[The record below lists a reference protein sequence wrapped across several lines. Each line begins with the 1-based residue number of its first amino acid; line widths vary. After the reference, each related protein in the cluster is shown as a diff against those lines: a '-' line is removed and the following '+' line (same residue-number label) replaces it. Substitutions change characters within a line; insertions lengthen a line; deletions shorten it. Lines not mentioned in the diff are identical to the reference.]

1 MGRKVTDFKASF
13 ISKNGQNFKNQFFLY
28 NNLLKFSYK
37 RLNYKFCLYNIYI
50 NPLYLNKQQ
59 QEYHNYNYSKNIVP
73 KIELDISLLK
83 NCPFSTNSVMLC
95 RKVQLNINIT
105 HVHPVLFV
113 FDKVLHPTWSTVP
126 PAPKNVSER
135 KFSTL
140 IHKISTSKAY
150 PARLRF
156 LPNNEIFAFVL
167 GNRSV
172 INVVYNSDK
181 CSVGFLEHTRRCKF
195 EDKPIHRGTF
205 HIAKFLHKLLRYHLA
220 LGLSIA
226 FNLRRGRSCS
236 AFTRSAVN
244 EMREHC
250 FFENFDYLPQ
260 CIFAL
265 KNLVT
270 EIAPIFPTI
279 LVLLNTQSLVG
290 KRNKT
295 LVTFRNMKMTCLVSL
310 SQSKQFT
317 SLGVADITKGHNLV
331 WAWVENLGVLVGH
344 SDSNIKGIQ
353 FIITLSF
360 LNVIYHVLYNEI
372 VCPLTFYHKPVYK
385 KYPAKASMIGG
396 RLNAGHVL
404 TLSKVHY
411 RYPFTLLSL
420 PPILKTIAPQKY
432 NDYLKRATSVNC
444 VLTFRVN
451 IYNSGF
457 RRIAAMFKYLIYNY
471 IRINDICKN
480 ANTIVVLNVVGS
492 SPTVHPTRK
501 SYDYQ
506 LVMGFRVSIIIPIP
520 P

>member
-1 MGRKVTDFKASF
+1 MGKKVTDFKPTFCYESV
-13 ISKNGQNFKNQFFLY
+13 QNFKNRGHLY
-28 NNLLKFSYK
+28 NKHPKFIY
-37 RLNYKFCLYNIYI
+37 RGFNFTFCPYNINFI
-50 NPLYLNKQQ
+50 PSCNNDEQQ
-59 QEYHNYNYSKNIVP
+59 AYYNYNYSKNIVP
-73 KIELDISLLK
+73 IVELKYLTHK
-83 NCPFSTNSVMLC
+83 NCLFSEESVVLC
-95 RKVQLNINIT
+95 RKVQLNINVTYKYLI
-105 HVHPVLFV
+105 LFV
-113 FDKVLHPTWSTVP
+113 FDKVLYPTWSAVP
-126 PAPKNVSER
+126 PAPNNVSVR
-135 KFSTL
+135 IFSAL
-140 IHKISTSKAY
+140 IHKIGTSKAY
-150 PARLRF
+150 PSRLRF

-195 EDKPIHRGTF
+195 EDKSIHRRMF

-226 FNLRRGRSCS
+226 FNLRGGRSVS

-250 FFENFDYLPQ
+250 FFENVDYMLQ

-265 KNLVT
+265 RNLVT
-270 EIAPIFPTI
+270 EITPIFPTS
-279 LVLLNTQSLVG
+279 LVFLDALSLVG
-290 KRNKT
+290 KCNKT
-295 LVTFRNMKMTCLVSL
+295 LITFRNVEMTCLVSL

-331 WAWVENLGVLVGH
+331 WAWVENLGVFIGH
-344 SDSNIKGIQ
+344 SDSNIEGIR
-353 FIITLSF
+353 FVITF
-360 LNVIYHVLYNEI
+360 GFPKVINHILNDEV
-372 VCPLTFYHKPVYK
+372 VCPFAVYHTDIYK
-385 KYPAKASMIGG
+385 KIPCKSLKDGD
-396 RLNAGHVL
+396 RLHAGYVL
-404 TLSKVHY
+404 TLSKVLY
-411 RYPFTLLSL
+411 RYPSISPSSF
-420 PPILKTIAPQKY
+420 PVIKTIAPQKY
-432 NDYLKRATSVNC
+432 NEYLKHARNVNF
-444 VLTFRVN
+444 VLTFGTIVC
-451 IYNSGF
+451 NSGF
-457 RRIAAMFKYLIYNY
+457 RRIAAMFKSLIYNY

>member
-1 MGRKVTDFKASF
+1 MDGKVTDLMGSLYFE
-13 ISKNGQNFKNQFFLY
+13 IGQNFKNRGHLY
-28 NNLLKFSYK
+28 NKHPKFIN
-37 RLNYKFCLYNIYI
+37 RGFNFTFCPYNINFI
-50 NPLYLNKQQ
+50 PSCNNDEQQ
-59 QEYHNYNYSKNIVP
+59 AYYNYNYSKNIVP
-73 KIELDISLLK
+73 IVELKYLTRK
-83 NCPFSTNSVMLC
+83 NCLFSEESVVLC
-95 RKVQLNINIT
+95 RKVQLNINVT
-105 HVHPVLFV
+105 HKHLFLFV
-113 FDKVLHPTWSTVP
+113 FEKVLCIAWSAVP

-156 LPNNEIFAFVL
+156 LPDNEIFAFVL
-167 GNRSV
+167 RNRSV

-181 CSVGFLEHTRRCKF
+181 CSVGFLEHTLRCKF
-195 EDKPIHRGTF
+195 EDEPIHRGTC

-220 LGLSIA
+220 LGLSVA
-226 FNLRRGRSCS
+226 FNLRGGRSVS

-279 LVLLNTQSLVG
+279 LVLLNTQSFVG

-295 LVTFRNMKMTCLVSL
+295 LVTFRNVKMTCLVCL
-310 SQSKQFT
+310 SQSKQFA

-353 FIITLSF
+353 FVITF
-360 LNVIYHVLYNEI
+360 CFFKVINQILYNEV
-372 VCPLTFYHKPVYK
+372 VCSLVVYHCMFLNSVKGKIKTLTPSAAWHKGFY
-385 KYPAKASMIGG
+385 ILFGL
-396 RLNAGHVL
+396 RLQNI
-404 TLSKVHY
+404 SKTSHHSRLV
-411 RYPFTLLSL
+411 TV
-420 PPILKTIAPQKY
+420 QKY
-432 NDYLKRATSVNC
+432 NEFPKHARNVNS
-444 VLTFRVN
+444 VLTFGERQN
-451 IYNSGF
+451 L
-457 RRIAAMFKYLIYNY
+457 RKIAAKENIT
-471 IRINDICKN
+471 INNSLNFRTLKEYTKWNTCQW
-480 ANTIVVLNVVGS
+480 NTIGDFYCL
-492 SPTVHPTRK
+492 
-501 SYDYQ
+501 
-506 LVMGFRVSIIIPIP
+506 P

>member
-1 MGRKVTDFKASF
+1 MGEKVTDLMGSLYFE
-13 ISKNGQNFKNQFFLY
+13 IGQNFKNRGHLY
-28 NNLLKFSYK
+28 NKHPKFIY
-37 RLNYKFCLYNIYI
+37 RGFNFTFCPYNINFI
-50 NPLYLNKQQ
+50 SPCNNDEQQ
-59 QEYHNYNYSKNIVP
+59 AYYNYNYSKNIVP
-73 KIELDISLLK
+73 IVELKCLTHK
-83 NCPFSTNSVMLC
+83 NCLFSEESVVLC
-95 RKVQLNINIT
+95 RKVQLNINVT
-105 HVHPVLFV
+105 HKYLVFFV
-113 FDKVLHPTWSTVP
+113 FDKVLCIAWSAVP
-126 PAPKNVSER
+126 LAPKNVSER

-140 IHKISTSKAY
+140 IHKISASKAY

-195 EDKPIHRGTF
+195 EDEPIHRGTF

-295 LVTFRNMKMTCLVSL
+295 LITFRNVEMTCLVCL

-353 FIITLSF
+353 FVITF
-360 LNVIYHVLYNEI
+360 CFFKVINHILYNEV
-372 VCPLTFYHKPVYK
+372 VCSFVVYHPVLLYLFKGKNKTLTPSALWYKGFYIMFGLRPHNISKT
-385 KYPAKASMIGG
+385 SHLC
-396 RLNAGHVL
+396 RLV
-404 TLSKVHY
+404 TV
-411 RYPFTLLSL
+411 
-420 PPILKTIAPQKY
+420 QKY
-432 NDYLKRATSVNC
+432 NEFPKHARNVNFF
-444 VLTFRVN
+444 LTFGKRQN
-451 IYNSGF
+451 L
-457 RRIAAMFKYLIYNY
+457 RKIAAKNNTLIYNLLKANILNENKKRNMY
-471 IRINDICKN
+471 QWKINDIFYG
-480 ANTIVVLNVVGS
+480 L
-492 SPTVHPTRK
+492 
-501 SYDYQ
+501 
-506 LVMGFRVSIIIPIP
+506 P

>member
-1 MGRKVTDFKASF
+1 MGEKVTDFKPTFCSE
-13 ISKNGQNFKNQFFLY
+13 SGQNFKNRGHLY
-28 NNLLKFSYK
+28 NKHPKFIY
-37 RLNYKFCLYNIYI
+37 RGFNFTFCPYNINFI
-50 NPLYLNKQQ
+50 PSCNNDEQQ
-59 QEYHNYNYSKNIVP
+59 AYYNYNYSKNIVP
-73 KIELDISLLK
+73 IVELKYLTRK
-83 NCPFSTNSVMLC
+83 NCLFSEESVVLC
-95 RKVQLNINIT
+95 RKVQLNINVTYKYLI
-105 HVHPVLFV
+105 LFV
-113 FDKVLHPTWSTVP
+113 FDKVLCIAWSAVP

-156 LPNNEIFAFVL
+156 LPNKEIFSFVL
-167 GNRSV
+167 GNRGV

-195 EDKPIHRGTF
+195 EDEPIHRGTC

-295 LVTFRNMKMTCLVSL
+295 LITFRNVEMTCLVSL
-310 SQSKQFT
+310 SQSKQFA
-317 SLGVADITKGHNLV
+317 SLSVADITKGHNLV

-353 FIITLSF
+353 FVITFCFFKVINHILYYEVVCSF
-360 LNVIYHVLYNEI
+360 VVYHPVLLYLFKGKNKT
-372 VCPLTFYHKPVYK
+372 LTPSALWYKGFYIMFGLRPHNISKT
-385 KYPAKASMIGG
+385 SHLC
-396 RLNAGHVL
+396 RLV
-404 TLSKVHY
+404 TV
-411 RYPFTLLSL
+411 
-420 PPILKTIAPQKY
+420 QKY
-432 NDYLKRATSVNC
+432 NEFPKHARNVNF
-444 VLTFRVN
+444 VLTFGKRQN
-451 IYNSGF
+451 L
-457 RRIAAMFKYLIYNY
+457 RKIAAKKNIT
-471 IRINDICKN
+471 INNSLNFRTLKEYTKW
-480 ANTIVVLNVVGS
+480 NTCQWN
-492 SPTVHPTRK
+492 
-501 SYDYQ
+501 
-506 LVMGFRVSIIIPIP
+506 IIGDFYCLP

>member
-1 MGRKVTDFKASF
+1 MGEKVTDFKPTFCSE
-13 ISKNGQNFKNQFFLY
+13 SGQNFKNRGHLY
-28 NNLLKFSYK
+28 NKHPKFIY
-37 RLNYKFCLYNIYI
+37 RGFNFTFCPYNII
-50 NPLYLNKQQ
+50 FIPSCNNDEQQ
-59 QEYHNYNYSKNIVP
+59 AYYNYNYSKNIVP
-73 KIELDISLLK
+73 IVELKCLTHK
-83 NCPFSTNSVMLC
+83 NCLFSEESVVLC

-105 HVHPVLFV
+105 HKYLVLFV
-113 FDKVLHPTWSTVP
+113 FDKVLCIAWSAVP
-126 PAPKNVSER
+126 LAPKNVSER

-167 GNRSV
+167 RNRSV

-181 CSVGFLEHTRRCKF
+181 CSVGFIEHTRRCKF
-195 EDKPIHRGTF
+195 EDEPIHRGTC

-220 LGLSIA
+220 LGLSVA
-226 FNLRRGRSCS
+226 FNLRGGRSVS

-250 FFENFDYLPQ
+250 FFENFDYMPQ
-260 CIFAL
+260 CIFAI

-279 LVLLNTQSLVG
+279 LVLLNTQSFVG

-295 LVTFRNMKMTCLVSL
+295 LVTFRNVKMTCLVCL

-353 FIITLSF
+353 FVITF
-360 LNVIYHVLYNEI
+360 CFFKVINQILYNEV
-372 VCPLTFYHKPVYK
+372 VCSLVVYHCMFLNSFKGKIKTLTPSPLGIRVFN
-385 KYPAKASMIGG
+385 MMLGF
-396 RLNAGHVL
+396 RLHYILN
-404 TLSKVHY
+404 TLHLWGLV
-411 RYPFTLLSL
+411 TV
-420 PPILKTIAPQKY
+420 QKY
-432 NDYLKRATSVNC
+432 NEFPKDARNVNF
-444 VLTFRVN
+444 VLTFRKSQNLRKIAATENNKVYNSLKIRTLKENKKWNICQRN
-451 IYNSGF
+451 IYGGF
-457 RRIAAMFKYLIYNY
+457 YGL
-471 IRINDICKN
+471 
-480 ANTIVVLNVVGS
+480 
-492 SPTVHPTRK
+492 
-501 SYDYQ
+501 
-506 LVMGFRVSIIIPIP
+506 P

>member
-1 MGRKVTDFKASF
+1 MGEKVTDFKPTFCSE
-13 ISKNGQNFKNQFFLY
+13 SGQNFKNRGHLY
-28 NNLLKFSYK
+28 NKHPKFIY
-37 RLNYKFCLYNIYI
+37 RGFNFTFCPYNINFI
-50 NPLYLNKQQ
+50 PSCNNDEQQ
-59 QEYHNYNYSKNIVP
+59 AYYNYNYSKNIVP
-73 KIELDISLLK
+73 IVELKYLTRK
-83 NCPFSTNSVMLC
+83 NCLFSEESVVLC
-95 RKVQLNINIT
+95 RKVKFNINVA
-105 HVHPVLFV
+105 HKYLVLFV
-113 FDKVLHPTWSTVP
+113 FDKVLCITWSAVP

-135 KFSTL
+135 KFSAL

-167 GNRSV
+167 GNHSV
-172 INVVYNSDK
+172 INVVYNSNK

-195 EDKPIHRGTF
+195 EDEPIHRGTC

-226 FNLRRGRSCS
+226 FNLRRGRSVS

-250 FFENFDYLPQ
+250 FFQNFDYLPQ

-279 LVLLNTQSLVG
+279 LVLLNTQSFVG

-295 LVTFRNMKMTCLVSL
+295 LVTFRNVEMTCLVCL

-317 SLGVADITKGHNLV
+317 SLGVADITKGHNLI

-353 FIITLSF
+353 FVITFCFIKVINHILYYEVVCSLVVYHCIFFNLFKGKKKTLTPPSHWHKGFYILAGSHPNNVSLSS
-360 LNVIYHVLYNEI
+360 H
-372 VCPLTFYHKPVYK
+372 H
-385 KYPAKASMIGG
+385 G
-396 RLNAGHVL
+396 RLV
-404 TLSKVHY
+404 TM
-411 RYPFTLLSL
+411 
-420 PPILKTIAPQKY
+420 QKY
-432 NDYLKRATSVNC
+432 NEFPKHARNVNF
-444 VLTFRVN
+444 VLTFWKRQN
-451 IYNSGF
+451 L
-457 RRIAAMFKYLIYNY
+457 RKIAAKKNIT
-471 IRINDICKN
+471 INKSLNFRTLKEYTKWNTCQW
-480 ANTIVVLNVVGS
+480 NTIGDFYCL
-492 SPTVHPTRK
+492 
-501 SYDYQ
+501 
-506 LVMGFRVSIIIPIP
+506 P

>member
-1 MGRKVTDFKASF
+1 MDGKVTDLMGSLYFE
-13 ISKNGQNFKNQFFLY
+13 IGQNFKNRGHLY
-28 NNLLKFSYK
+28 NKHPKFIN
-37 RLNYKFCLYNIYI
+37 RGFNFTFCPYNINFI
-50 NPLYLNKQQ
+50 PSCNNDEQQ
-59 QEYHNYNYSKNIVP
+59 AYYNYNYSKNIVP
-73 KIELDISLLK
+73 IVELKYLTRK
-83 NCPFSTNSVMLC
+83 NCLFSEESVVLC
-95 RKVQLNINIT
+95 RKVQLNINVT
-105 HVHPVLFV
+105 HKHLFLFV
-113 FDKVLHPTWSTVP
+113 FEKVLCIAWSAVP

-156 LPNNEIFAFVL
+156 LPDNEIFAFVL
-167 GNRSV
+167 RNRSV

-181 CSVGFLEHTRRCKF
+181 CSVGFIEHTRRCKF
-195 EDKPIHRGTF
+195 EDEPIHRGTF

-220 LGLSIA
+220 LGLSVA
-226 FNLRRGRSCS
+226 FNLRGGRSVS

-279 LVLLNTQSLVG
+279 LVLLNTQSFVG

-295 LVTFRNMKMTCLVSL
+295 LVTFRNVKMTCLVCL
-310 SQSKQFT
+310 SQSKQFA

-353 FIITLSF
+353 FVITF
-360 LNVIYHVLYNEI
+360 CFFKVINQILYNEV
-372 VCPLTFYHKPVYK
+372 VCSLVVYHCMFLNSVKGKIKTLTPSALWHKGFYMMFGLRPHNISKT
-385 KYPAKASMIGG
+385 SHLC
-396 RLNAGHVL
+396 RLV
-404 TLSKVHY
+404 TV
-411 RYPFTLLSL
+411 
-420 PPILKTIAPQKY
+420 QKY
-432 NDYLKRATSVNC
+432 NEFPKHARNVNS
-444 VLTFRVN
+444 VLTFGERQN
-451 IYNSGF
+451 L
-457 RRIAAMFKYLIYNY
+457 RKIAAKENIT
-471 IRINDICKN
+471 INNSLNFRTLKEYTKW
-480 ANTIVVLNVVGS
+480 NTCQWN
-492 SPTVHPTRK
+492 T
-501 SYDYQ
+501 
-506 LVMGFRVSIIIPIP
+506 MGDFYCLP